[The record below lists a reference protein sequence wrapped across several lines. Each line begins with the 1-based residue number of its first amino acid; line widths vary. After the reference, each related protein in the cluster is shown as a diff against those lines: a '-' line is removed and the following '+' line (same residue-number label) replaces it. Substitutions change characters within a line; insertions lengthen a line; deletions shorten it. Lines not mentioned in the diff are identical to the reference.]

1 MLTIKLVSVAAL
13 IAVVAL
19 ASPLVCQAQSAVP
32 AYLAATAPAESTAPA
47 ASSSK
52 AVVEDAKKAEE
63 EAKKSWVSGEVGI
76 ALTNAYIFNGLIQDK
91 DTIIAQPYV
100 TLNFMLYEGE
110 GFLSDASF
118 TLPFWASIH
127 DINRPRPVN
136 GSSSLKDWYELDI
149 SPGFSFTFAK
159 NWSFTIS
166 DYIYTSPGDYFDTS
180 HNLSLAL
187 EYDDSDLLGAFALHP
202 HFYFQQEL
210 TSHAGLAYK
219 NGIAYASDAPKGQYY
234 EFGIAPGH
242 TFAEKATYPVSISF
256 PTSAGF
262 GSSGFFGQGFGY
274 FSTGAEVSIPLAFI
288 PESYGSW
295 TTSVSGRYY
304 RLGSTAAF
312 YTNSGD
318 PDQGVF
324 SWTLGTEF

>member
-1 MLTIKLVSVAAL
+1 MKTIKFMTVAAL
-13 IAVVAL
+13 FAIIAL
-19 ASPLVCQAQSAVP
+19 ASLRVCRAQTAVP
-32 AYLAATAPAESTAPA
+32 ASIAATAPVESTAPA

-63 EAKKSWVSGEVGI
+63 EKKSRISGEVGVT
-76 ALTNAYIFNGLIQDK
+76 LTNAYIFNGLIQDK
-91 DTIIAQPYV
+91 DTFIAQPYL

-110 GFLSDASF
+110 GFLNDASF
-118 TLPFWASIH
+118 TLPLWASIH
-127 DINRPRPVN
+127 DINKPRPVN
-136 GSSSLKDWYELDI
+136 GSSSLKDWYEFDI

-187 EYDDSDLLGAFALHP
+187 EYDDSDLLGACALHP

-219 NGIAYASDAPKGQYY
+219 NGVAFASDAPKGQYY
-234 EFGIAPGH
+234 EFGVGPGH
-242 TFAEKATYPVSISF
+242 TFAEKATYPVTVTF
-256 PTSAGF
+256 PTSVAF
-262 GSSGFFGQGFGY
+262 GSSGFFGQGFGD
-274 FSTGAEVSIPLAFI
+274 FSTGAELSVPLAFI

-295 TTSVSGRYY
+295 TTTVSGRYY
-304 RLGSTAAF
+304 RLGSTSAF

-324 SWTLGTEF
+324 AWTLGAEF